1 LWEPKTSFK
10 IARNTESI
18 MSLDEQMTVSPEPNA
33 ATTLQHLARES
44 LRAVTESL
52 GWRRPRD
59 QIARERTST
68 SYFATAVHQYST
80 STATLTV
87 FVTSEP
93 GRPFDIR
100 VTCEFGDSELVNAER
115 IVHEAGVDDDEVRE
129 WLAQQLNRCT
139 TAITS
144 RTRGR

>member
-1 LWEPKTSFK
+1 MTP
-10 IARNTESI
+10 
-18 MSLDEQMTVSPEPNA
+18 DEQTTTVSPTTVSPMPSAA
-33 ATTLQHLARES
+33 ATLQNLARES
-44 LRAVTESL
+44 LRALTESL
-52 GWRRPRD
+52 GWRGPRD

-68 SYFATAVHQYST
+68 SYFATAVNQYST
-80 STATLTV
+80 SAATLTV

-93 GRPFDIR
+93 SKPFDVR

-115 IVHEAGVDDDEVRE
+115 IVHQAGVDDDEVRQ
-129 WLAQQLNRCT
+129 WLARQLDRCA